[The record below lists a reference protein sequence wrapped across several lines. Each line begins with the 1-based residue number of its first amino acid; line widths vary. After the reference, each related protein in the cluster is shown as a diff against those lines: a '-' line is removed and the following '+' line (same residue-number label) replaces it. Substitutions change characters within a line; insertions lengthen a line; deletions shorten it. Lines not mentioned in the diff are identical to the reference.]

1 MLIRFDHI
9 YVRYLFE
16 EGVDLDQNYIV
27 EVTEEIA
34 QLLMVCHT
42 DRDVILSNKYNSI
55 SVGFEYNEFCMAVVL
70 MFTYA
75 KVGISKVYQ
84 VDIAMMARRTQ
95 HRTRWASWLK
105 AE

>member
-1 MLIRFDHI
+1 MQATKRNRRLRLTRFDHV

-16 EGVDLDQNYIV
+16 EEVELDQNYIV

-34 QLLMVCHT
+34 QLLMLCHT
-42 DRDVILSNKYNSI
+42 DRAIILDPNYNSI

-75 KVGISKVYQ
+75 KVGITKVYQ
-84 VDIAMMARRTQ
+84 VAR
-95 HRTRWASWLK
+95 S
-105 AE
+105 